1 MFWAKPWGNWAL
13 HYLQDWKIHHTWEKN
28 WARNGEIHMDGW
40 QFSDNTRGYI
50 IKSSKLRDESNVS
63 VVTNLKKGKKISI
76 YK

>member
-1 MFWAKPWGNWAL
+1 MFWAKPWGNWAW

-50 IKSSKLRDESNVS
+50 IKSSKLRGRIEC
-63 VVTNLKKGKKISI
+63 
-76 YK
+76 